1 MKKLML
7 TLAASAAVV
16 TGVYATPNWFDG
28 NIGGTASG
36 GSWTVPSADVTLD
49 TNKYVLDDPETA
61 LTFAATETKSV
72 SSSQNLSFAT
82 SAKFSYSYDELP
94 VVPTDAKAGVIVYG
108 ENYYVLAKDGE
119 TNAWTATEITASLD
133 ENVNVGVVVSNG
145 ASAVYAIYTIGTAT
159 IEKEVVASGAWG
171 NVEYL
176 GCGEVASLTGET
188 VSLGY
193 VIPGG
198 GTIDESEA
206 DAWATQNSID
216 ISTPEKKQEFIDNLA
231 STTVYVGNRTFA
243 ESVILG
249 VATNAEIN
257 TTIVDT
263 GIAAN
268 RLSFNVDCSP
278 LSDHDVAFVLKK
290 NGTQVG
296 ESQSTTSFNVDFG
309 DGEYTIIA
317 YIDGA
322 NKEIPVSKTIGV
334 KSIAAAAAA
343 ASTTTYLSVPY
354 AGDEGDIAIAELFK
368 KALLTE
374 GDQID
379 VWDADEAKYLTYVY
393 NGSGWS
399 SETGAPT
406 TIKCGQAF
414 KFTRPATV
422 SGTPAFLGYVA
433 DTASTSVSKGTTKWN
448 LVGAPSGSVAVSKLP
463 LDTKQARAVVL
474 DGDNATKVL
483 FKVGNT
489 VYSRSGWNGSL
500 ETVSGEAT
508 VEGGFFLKTSESTSI
523 EW

>member
-72 SSSQNLSFAT
+72 SSSQNLSFET
-82 SAKFSYSYDELP
+82 SAKFSYAYDELP
-94 VVPTDAKAGVIVYG
+94 VVPADAKAGVVVFG

-133 ENVNVGVVVSNG
+133 ENVNVGIVVSNG
-145 ASAVYAIYTIGTAT
+145 ASAVYAIYTIGTDT

-198 GTIDESEA
+198 GTIAESEA
-206 DAWATQNSID
+206 ETWATQYGID

-249 VATNAEIN
+249 VATNDEIN
-257 TTIVDT
+257 ASIMDME
-263 GIAAN
+263 
-268 RLSFNVDCSP
+268 
-278 LSDHDVAFVLKK
+278 
-290 NGTQVG
+290 VG
-296 ESQSTTSFNVDFG
+296 EQTFLQR
-309 DGEYTIIA
+309 
-317 YIDGA
+317 
-322 NKEIPVSKTIGV
+322 PV
-334 KSIAAAAAA
+334 
-343 ASTTTYLSVPY
+343 
-354 AGDEGDIAIAELFK
+354 
-368 KALLTE
+368 
-374 GDQID
+374 Q
-379 VWDADEAKYLTYVY
+379 
-393 NGSGWS
+393 
-399 SETGAPT
+399 AP
-406 TIKCGQAF
+406 Q
-414 KFTRPATV
+414 
-422 SGTPAFLGYVA
+422 
-433 DTASTSVSKGTTKWN
+433 
-448 LVGAPSGSVAVSKLP
+448 
-463 LDTKQARAVVL
+463 
-474 DGDNATKVL
+474 
-483 FKVGNT
+483 
-489 VYSRSGWNGSL
+489 RS
-500 ETVSGEAT
+500 
-508 VEGGFFLKTSESTSI
+508 
-523 EW
+523 